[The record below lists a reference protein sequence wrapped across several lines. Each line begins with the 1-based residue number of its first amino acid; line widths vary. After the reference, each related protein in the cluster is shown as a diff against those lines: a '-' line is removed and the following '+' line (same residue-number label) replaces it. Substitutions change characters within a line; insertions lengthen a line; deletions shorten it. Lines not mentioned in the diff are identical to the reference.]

1 MRCIVKNEGV
11 IFSDM
16 SYRICLLIVI
26 EILVTIFIS
35 VSVVKSGYLNKLS
48 KNENNANIYII
59 NKTWI
64 FLFVQGYFYCL
75 LGVLGTFLA
84 DWLGIAV
91 YIIGLIFICETVF
104 FESFLY
110 VFEKDGIAFK
120 ASFYDLGYIK
130 YYNVKELYETVEL
143 WYYKTWLLHCFA
155 DYYEVFGKYEKKIRF
170 RSELKISK
178 TKKITEILKN
188 KCPLKFQEPK
198 EKTKPVHRK
207 RRKPHQK
214 RK

>member
-1 MRCIVKNEGV
+1 MRCNAKKESV
-11 IFSDM
+11 ILSGM
-16 SYRICLLIVI
+16 SYRMCLLIVI
-26 EILVTIFIS
+26 EILVTIFVS

-48 KNENNANIYII
+48 ENENNANIYII

-64 FLFVQGYFYCL
+64 MLFVQGYLYCL
-75 LGVLGTFLA
+75 LGLLGTFLV
-84 DWLGIAV
+84 DWLGIVV
-91 YIIGLIFICETVF
+91 YIIGLIFIFETVF

-130 YYNVKELYETVEL
+130 YDNVKEFYETVEL
-143 WYYKTWLLHCFA
+143 WYYKTWLLHCFS
-155 DYYEVFGKYEKKIRF
+155 DYYEVVGKYEKKFRF
-170 RSELKISK
+170 HSELKISK

-198 EKTKPVHRK
+198 EKTKPVYRK
-207 RRKPHQK
+207 RKPHQK